1 MDFAYTTAEEAFRQ
15 ALRAWLEPNLHEHR
29 AIWGE
34 DKDEFTQHPSSP
46 ASLAWHKRLYE
57 GGWVGLH
64 WPCEYGG
71 RGASLMQQVI
81 FTEEG
86 MRLGAPPEVN
96 GMGINMV
103 GPMLM
108 HYGTE
113 EQKTRYLANILSAT
127 EIWCQGFSE
136 PGSGSDLASLS
147 TRAVLDGDTFV
158 VTGSKI
164 WTSNAH
170 NAQWCLLLARTDPE
184 APKHRGIS
192 CLLVDMKSAGISI
205 RPLLQM
211 TGDAEFNQVFFD
223 QVRVPRRNLLGKL
236 NEGWRVAV
244 STLSHERGGIRQFM
258 RLHRLVYMVQDLA
271 RQRGK
276 GSDPVLRQELARLHI
291 DTEILRLTTLRALT
305 KQLRGEPPGPEGSVQ
320 KLGFSRTY
328 MRATQ
333 VAERILGPYSQLWE
347 GTPHAVA
354 DGHWAFQSLF
364 ARRYGI
370 AGGTDQIQKN
380 IIGERQLGLPK

>member
-1 MDFAYTTAEEAFRQ
+1 MDFSYTAAEEAFRQ
-15 ALRAWLEPNLHEHR
+15 ELRIWLEVNLHEHR
-29 AIWGE
+29 TTWGE
-34 DKDEFTQHPSSP
+34 DKDEFIQHPSSP
-46 ASLAWHKRLYE
+46 ASLAWHKRMYE
-57 GGWVGLH
+57 GGWVGMH
-64 WPCEYGG
+64 WPREYGG

-86 MRLGAPPEVN
+86 MRLGVPPEVN

-113 EQKTRYLANILSAT
+113 EQKARFLGNILSAD

-147 TRAVLDGDTFV
+147 TRAVQDGDEFV
-158 VTGSKI
+158 ISGAKI

-170 NAQWCLLLARTDPE
+170 NAHWCLLLARTDSE
-184 APKHRGIS
+184 APKHKGIS
-192 CLLVDMKSAGISI
+192 CLLVDMKSPGITI
-205 RPLLQM
+205 RPLVQM

-236 NEGWRVAV
+236 HEGWRVAV

-258 RLHRLVYMVQDLA
+258 RLHRAVRMVQALA
-271 RQRGK
+271 RQRRQ
-276 GSDPVLRQELARLHI
+276 GSDAVLRQRLAQLHV

-305 KQLRGEPPGPEGSVQ
+305 RQLRGAPPGPEGSIQ
-320 KLGFSRTY
+320 KLSFSRTY
-328 MRATQ
+328 MQAMQ
-333 VAERILGPYSQLWE
+333 VAESLLGPYGQLWE

-370 AGGTDQIQKN
+370 AGGTDQIQLN

>member
-1 MDFAYTTAEEAFRQ
+1 
-15 ALRAWLEPNLHEHR
+15 
-29 AIWGE
+29 
-34 DKDEFTQHPSSP
+34 
-46 ASLAWHKRLYE
+46 
-57 GGWVGLH
+57 
-64 WPCEYGG
+64 
-71 RGASLMQQVI
+71 MQQVI

-86 MRLGAPPEVN
+86 MRLGVPPEVN

-113 EQKTRYLANILSAT
+113 EQKARFLGNILSAD

-136 PGSGSDLASLS
+136 PGAGSDLASLS
-147 TRAVLDGDTFV
+147 TRAVQDGDEFV
-158 VTGSKI
+158 VSGAKI

-170 NAQWCLLLARTDPE
+170 NAHWCLLLARTDSE
-184 APKHRGIS
+184 APKHKGIS
-192 CLLVDMKSAGISI
+192 CLLVDMKSPGITI
-205 RPLLQM
+205 RPLVQM

-236 NEGWRVAV
+236 HEGWRVAV
-244 STLSHERGGIRQFM
+244 STLSHERGGMRQFM
-258 RLHRLVYMVQDLA
+258 RLHRAVRMVQALA
-271 RQRGK
+271 RQRRL
-276 GSDPVLRQELARLHI
+276 GSDPVLRQRLAQLHV

-305 KQLRGEPPGPEGSVQ
+305 RQLRGAPPGPEGSIQ
-320 KLGFSRTY
+320 KLSFSRTY
-328 MRATQ
+328 MQAVQ
-333 VAERILGPYSQLWE
+333 VAEGLLGPYGQLWE

-370 AGGTDQIQKN
+370 AGGTDQIQLN

>member
-1 MDFAYTTAEEAFRQ
+1 MDFSYTAEEEAFRQ
-15 ALRAWLEPNLHEHR
+15 ELRTWLEPNLRQHR
-29 AIWGE
+29 AVWGE

-46 ASLAWHKRLYE
+46 ASLAWHKRLHT
-57 GGWVGLH
+57 GGWVGLQ
-64 WPCEYGG
+64 WPKEYGG
-71 RGASLMQQVI
+71 HSASLMQQVI
-81 FTEEG
+81 FTEEC

-113 EQKTRYLANILSAT
+113 AQRARYLANILSAA

-147 TRAVLDGDTFV
+147 TRAVLDGDELV
-158 VTGSKI
+158 VSGAKI

-170 NAQWCLLLARTDPE
+170 NAHWCLLLVRTAPE
-184 APKHRGIS
+184 APKHKGIS
-192 CLLVDMKSAGISI
+192 CLLVDMHSPGIAI
-205 RPLLQM
+205 RPLVQM

-236 NEGWRVAV
+236 NDGWRVAV

-258 RLHRLVYMVQDLA
+258 RLHRQVHMVQELA
-271 RQRGK
+271 RQRGV
-276 GSDPVLRQELARLHI
+276 SRDPVLRQQLAQVHI

-305 KQLRGEPPGPEGSVQ
+305 RQLRGESPGPEGSIQ
-320 KLGFSRTY
+320 KLSFARLY
-328 MRATQ
+328 MRNTQ
-333 VAERILGPYSQLWE
+333 AAERILGPYSQLWE
-347 GTPHAVA
+347 GSPHAVA
-354 DGHWAFQSLF
+354 AGHWAFQSLF

-370 AGGTDQIQKN
+370 AGGTDEIQKN

>member
-1 MDFAYTTAEEAFRQ
+1 VDFSYTPEEETFRQ
-15 ALRAWLEPNLHEHR
+15 ELRAWLEPNLHTHR
-29 AIWGE
+29 TEWGE
-34 DKDEFTQHPSSP
+34 DEDEFTQHPSSP
-46 ASLAWHKRLYE
+46 ASIAWHKRLHA

-64 WPCEYGG
+64 WPQEYGG
-71 RGASLMQQVI
+71 RGATLMQQVI
-81 FTEEG
+81 FAEEG
-86 MRLGAPPEVN
+86 MRLGVPPEVN

-113 EQKTRYLANILSAT
+113 VQRKRYLHQILSAD

-147 TRAVLDGDTFV
+147 TRAIEDGDDYV
-158 VTGSKI
+158 ITGAKI

-170 NAQWCLLLARTDPE
+170 NAHWCLLLARTDPE
-184 APKHRGIS
+184 VPKHKGIT
-192 CLLVDMKSAGISI
+192 CFLLDMHSPGITI

-223 QVRVPRRNLLGKL
+223 QVRVPKTHILGKV

-244 STLSHERGGIRQFM
+244 STLSHERGGMRQFM
-258 RLHRLVYMVQDLA
+258 RLHRMVRRVEELSRTRA
-271 RQRGK
+271 VSK
-276 GSDPVLRQELARLHI
+276 EPVLRQRLAKIHI
-291 DTEILRLTTLRALT
+291 DTEVQRLTVLRALT
-305 KQLRGEPPGPEGSVQ
+305 KQLRGAPPGPEGSIQ
-320 KLGFSRTY
+320 KLSFSRVY
-328 MRATQ
+328 METIQA
-333 VAERILGPYSQLWE
+333 AESILGPHLQLDK
-347 GTPHAVA
+347 GASHTVA
-354 DGHWAFQSLF
+354 DGHWTFQSLF

-370 AGGTDQIQKN
+370 AGGTDQIQLN

>member
-1 MDFAYTTAEEAFRQ
+1 MDFSYTPEEETFCQ
-15 ALRAWLEPNLHEHR
+15 ELRAWLEPNLQAHR
-29 AIWGE
+29 TEWGE
-34 DKDEFTQHPSSP
+34 DEDEFTQHPSSP
-46 ASLAWHKRLYE
+46 ASIAWHKRLHT

-64 WPCEYGG
+64 WPQEYGG
-71 RGASLMQQVI
+71 RGATLMQQVI
-81 FTEEG
+81 FAEEG
-86 MRLGAPPEVN
+86 MRLGVPPEVN

-113 EQKTRYLANILSAT
+113 AQRKRYLHHILSAD

-136 PGSGSDLASLS
+136 PGSGSDLASLA
-147 TRAVLDGDTFV
+147 TRAIEDGDDYV
-158 VTGSKI
+158 ITGSKI

-184 APKHRGIS
+184 VPKHKGIT
-192 CLLVDMKSAGISI
+192 CFLLDMHSPGITI

-223 QVRVPRRNLLGKL
+223 QVRVPKTHILGKV

-244 STLSHERGGIRQFM
+244 STLSHERGGMRQFM
-258 RLHRLVYMVQDLA
+258 RLHRMVRRVEELA
-271 RQRGK
+271 RTRAVSK
-276 GSDPVLRQELARLHI
+276 EPVLRQRLAKIHI
-291 DTEILRLTTLRALT
+291 DTEVQRLTVLRALT
-305 KQLRGEPPGPEGSVQ
+305 KQLRGAPPGPEGSIQ
-320 KLGFSRTY
+320 KLSFSRVY
-328 MRATQ
+328 METIHA
-333 VAERILGPYSQLWE
+333 AESILGPHLQLDK
-347 GTPHAVA
+347 GTRHAVA
-354 DGHWAFQSLF
+354 DGHWTFQSLF

-370 AGGTDQIQKN
+370 AGGTDQIQLN

>member
-1 MDFAYTTAEEAFRQ
+1 M
-15 ALRAWLEPNLHEHR
+15 L
-29 AIWGE
+29 
-34 DKDEFTQHPSSP
+34 
-46 ASLAWHKRLYE
+46 
-57 GGWVGLH
+57 
-64 WPCEYGG
+64 
-71 RGASLMQQVI
+71 QQVV
-81 FTEEG
+81 FTEEC

-113 EQKTRYLANILSAT
+113 EQKARYMGNILSAD

-147 TRAVLDGDTFV
+147 TRAVQDGDEFV
-158 VTGSKI
+158 VSGSKI

-170 NAQWCLLLARTDPE
+170 NAHWCLLLARTEVD
-184 APKHRGIS
+184 APKHKGIS
-192 CLLVDMKSAGISI
+192 CLLVDMKSPGIAI
-205 RPLLQM
+205 RPLVQM

-236 NEGWRVAV
+236 HEGWRVAV

-258 RLHRLVYMVQDLA
+258 RLHRAVHMVHALA
-271 RQRGK
+271 RQRHM
-276 GSDPVLRQELARLHI
+276 GSDAVLRQRLAQLYI

-305 KQLRGEPPGPEGSVQ
+305 KQLRGEPPGPEGSIQ
-320 KLGFSRTY
+320 KLSFSRMY
-328 MRATQ
+328 MQAAQ
-333 VAERILGPYSQLWE
+333 VAEGILGLYGQLWE
-347 GTPHAVA
+347 GSPHAVA

-370 AGGTDQIQKN
+370 AGGTDQIQLN